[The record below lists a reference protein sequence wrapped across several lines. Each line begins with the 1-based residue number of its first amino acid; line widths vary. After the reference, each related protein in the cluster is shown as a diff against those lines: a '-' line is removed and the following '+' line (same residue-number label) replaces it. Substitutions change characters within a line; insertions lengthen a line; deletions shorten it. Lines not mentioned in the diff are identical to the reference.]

1 MSYVASCLLRGANS
15 RQRDVSPCPVIWFRA
30 IQQAKKDPVGVKDVG
45 DESTRDD
52 ELELA
57 KCVSGD
63 GFSYRM
69 QQESSHGAQCPI

>member
-1 MSYVASCLLRGANS
+1 MSYVACLLRGANS